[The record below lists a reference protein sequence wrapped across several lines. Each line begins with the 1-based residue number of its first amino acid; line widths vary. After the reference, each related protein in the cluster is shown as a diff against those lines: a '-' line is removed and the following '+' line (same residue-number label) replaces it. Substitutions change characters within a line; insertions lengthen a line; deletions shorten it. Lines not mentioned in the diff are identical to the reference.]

1 MEKQYKITLA
11 SASPRRRELLGRL
24 GFDFTIAEIKDI
36 DETYPADMPAQD
48 VAPYLSRLK
57 AQAYIESLDRDT
69 ILITAD
75 TVVILDNE
83 VLGKPKDLDETRL
96 MLHRLSG
103 RTHQVVSGVSVA
115 TRDEIRTI
123 DATTNVTFSQLSDD
137 EIDYYVDTF
146 RPLDKAGAYGIQEW
160 IGCIG
165 IKNIEGSYYNVMGL
179 PLHRLYRLLSPLIGR
194 T

>member
-24 GFDFTIAEIKDI
+24 GFVFTIAEIKDI

-83 VLGKPKDLDETRL
+83 VLGKPKDLDEARL

-103 RTHQVVSGVSVA
+103 RIHQVVSGVSVA
-115 TRDEIRTI
+115 TRNEIRTI
-123 DATTNVTFSQLSDD
+123 DATTDVTFSQLSDD

-179 PLHRLYRLLSPLIGR
+179 PLHRLYRLLSPLVGR

>member
-36 DETYPADMPAQD
+36 AETYPADMPAQD

-83 VLGKPKDLDETRL
+83 VLGKPKDLDEARL

-115 TRDEIRTI
+115 TLDEIRTI
-123 DATTNVTFSQLSDD
+123 DATTDVTFSQLSDD

-179 PLHRLYRLLSPLIGR
+179 PLHRLYRLLSPLMGR

>member
-83 VLGKPKDLDETRL
+83 VLGKPKDLDEARL

-103 RTHQVVSGVSVA
+103 RIHQVVSGVSVA
-115 TRDEIRTI
+115 TRNEIRTI
-123 DATTNVTFSQLSDD
+123 DATTDVTFSQLSDD

-179 PLHRLYRLLSPLIGR
+179 PLHRLYRLLSPLVGR

>member
-24 GFDFTIAEIKDI
+24 SFDFTIAEIKDI

-83 VLGKPKDLDETRL
+83 VLGKPKDLDEARL

-103 RTHQVVSGVSVA
+103 RIHQVVSGVSVA
-115 TRDEIRTI
+115 TRNEIRTI
-123 DATTNVTFSQLSDD
+123 DATTDVTFSQLSDD

-179 PLHRLYRLLSPLIGR
+179 PLHRLYRLLSPLVGR

>member
-1 MEKQYKITLA
+1 
-11 SASPRRRELLGRL
+11 
-24 GFDFTIAEIKDI
+24 
-36 DETYPADMPAQD
+36 
-48 VAPYLSRLK
+48 
-57 AQAYIESLDRDT
+57 
-69 ILITAD
+69 
-75 TVVILDNE
+75 
-83 VLGKPKDLDETRL
+83 

-103 RTHQVVSGVSVA
+103 RIHQVVSGVSVA
-115 TRDEIRTI
+115 TRNEIRTI
-123 DATTNVTFSQLSDD
+123 DATTDVTFSQLSDD

-179 PLHRLYRLLSPLIGR
+179 PLHRLYRLLSPLVGR

>member
-36 DETYPADMPAQD
+36 AETYPADMPAQD

-83 VLGKPKDLDETRL
+83 VLGKPKDLDEARL

-115 TRDEIRTI
+115 TLDEIRTI
-123 DATTNVTFSQLSDD
+123 DATTDVTFSQLSDD
-137 EIDYYVDTF
+137 EIDYYVPLT
-146 RPLDKAGAYGIQEW
+146 RPVRTVSRNGLDASA
-160 IGCIG
+160 
-165 IKNIEGSYYNVMGL
+165 
-179 PLHRLYRLLSPLIGR
+179 
-194 T
+194 